1 MRPSSADAPWLT
13 RPFPPALHRV
23 FALHDDDLAVCLI
36 MLSISRCCC
45 RQPIA
50 SDLCLLLLLLLPI
63 QLDGCSVGEFGEK
76 SEEAPSPHNGSSHD
90 R

>member
-1 MRPSSADAPWLT
+1 
-13 RPFPPALHRV
+13 
-23 FALHDDDLAVCLI
+23 

-50 SDLCLLLLLLLPI
+50 SDLCLFLLLLPI